1 MRLLGFVLLPDLYVN
16 FHFASTVL
24 TPTCSGLFPLLV
36 VSPQY
41 GALTWEGGALAGQF
55 WGCSSPSDLSANFLD
70 RTNADSVGI
79 PGLADIVRLAT
90 TLSHGYILAMWGFSC
105 SQIFL
110 SPSNF
115 PLLPPA
121 QILRL

>member
-1 MRLLGFVLLPDLYVN
+1 MLGFVLLPDLYVN
-16 FHFASTVL
+16 FHFASTIL

-110 SPSNF
+110 SPYNF

-121 QILRL
+121 QILIL

>member
-1 MRLLGFVLLPDLYVN
+1 MS
-16 FHFASTVL
+16 FHFASTIL
-24 TPTCSGLFPLLV
+24 IPTWSGLFPLLV

-41 GALTWEGGALAGQF
+41 GALTWEGDALAGRF

-70 RTNADSVGI
+70 RTTNGDSVDI

-90 TLSHGYILAMWGFSC
+90 TLSYGYSLAMWGFSC
-105 SQIFL
+105 FQIFL
-110 SPSNF
+110 SPYNF

-121 QILRL
+121 QILIL